1 MTLFRRIL
9 LYYCLSLVGTLVLVG
24 LFCWVEFGN
33 QITRI
38 KEGGLNAVLE
48 QNGPLEE
55 SLEIVLYAGLPA
67 VLLGLVGGWI
77 MVRRALRP
85 IKDLTDSLEKTEV
98 ANLSEP
104 VPRSGNGDE
113 LDRMAAVFNHMKVRL
128 GFSFTQAREFTLNA
142 SHELKTPLSIMH
154 GTLEQMTTNE
164 QAEETDREKAA
175 SLLEE
180 VQRLSTIVGQ
190 LSFLAR
196 ADAGLMNMAHETVA
210 LDELVRDLTEET
222 NVLASGQDII
232 VTLGECQAVEICGDK
247 MRLRQLLLNLAD
259 NAVKYNERGGSIGL
273 ELSCQNME
281 ASFTITNTGSALP
294 PELRP
299 RVFERFFR
307 GDLAH
312 TSAVEGSGLGLS
324 IVQSIV
330 EAHHGSVRYEV
341 VSDNLTQ
348 VVILLPALPSKR

>member
-24 LFCWVEFGN
+24 FFAWVEFGN
-33 QITRI
+33 QIARI

-67 VLLGLVGGWI
+67 VLIGLAGGWI

-85 IKDLTDSLEKTEV
+85 IQALTEALEKTEV
-98 ANLSEP
+98 SNLSEP

-113 LDRMAAVFNHMKVRL
+113 LDRMTVVFNHMKARL
-128 GFSFTQAREFTLNA
+128 GLSFTQAREFTLNA
-142 SHELKTPLSIMH
+142 SHELKTPLTIMH
-154 GTLEQMTTNE
+154 GTLEQMLTR
-164 QAEETDREKAA
+164 EETTEPEGVA

-180 VQRLSTIVGQ
+180 VQRLSSIVGQ

-196 ADAGLMNMAHETVA
+196 ADAGLLPVA
-210 LDELVRDLTEET
+210 CEVVGLHELVRDLAEET
-222 NVLASGQDII
+222 QVLASGQEIT
-232 VTLGECQAVEICGDK
+232 VTLGECQPVEISGDK

-259 NAVKYNERGGSIGL
+259 NAVKYNERGGSIEMTL
-273 ELSCQNME
+273 VRQNDT
-281 ASFTITNTGSALP
+281 AVFTLINTGPALP
-294 PELRP
+294 AELRA

-312 TSAVEGSGLGLS
+312 NSAIEGSGLGLS
-324 IVQSIV
+324 IAQSIV
-330 EAHHGSVRYEV
+330 ESHQGSIGYDVLADGR
-341 VSDNLTQ
+341 TQ
-348 VVILLPALPSKR
+348 VTVKLPAAQA